1 MSHHRFFAT
10 SPKGMEGLLEG
21 EIRRLGGRTPRVTR
35 AGVAYEGS
43 LKVGYS
49 VCLWSRIANRVLL
62 PLASFPA
69 PTSDA
74 LYQRVRAL
82 RWEDHLSARSTL
94 AVDCVTSRS
103 AVTHSHYAALKT
115 KDAIV
120 DRFRDAQGVRPSVD
134 TSDPDLRINLHVRGE
149 QATISLDLSGGS
161 LHMRGY
167 RQEGGQATL
176 KENLA
181 AAVLMRAGWPEIALE
196 GGELVDPMCGT
207 GTLPIE
213 AALMAAGGA
222 PGLGR
227 ARFGFER
234 WRGHD
239 AAMWKELLT
248 EAREGWAE
256 GLANLPPIS
265 GYDSDARAI
274 AAAHVHVQRA
284 GLHGRVHIERR
295 ELGDSRP
302 RSDRARG
309 LLVANPPYGHR
320 IGAAPELTLLYSRLG
335 KTAKAHFPGWTVAV
349 LTASEERR
357 TGLRPSATFTLYNG
371 TLKCRLSVSRI
382 ARRDNNQERDG
393 ESIAV
398 ETNWSEG
405 AEIFANRLRKK
416 RRLVGK
422 WARKNGVSAYRLYD
436 ADLPDYSFAIDLYHG
451 DATWAHVQEYAPPA
465 SIDPVKAEARRRD
478 ASSVI
483 PAVLEIPSGNLH
495 FKMRRRQRGSAQYE
509 RTGTHG
515 ELHEIQE
522 GPCTYLV
529 NFTDHIDSGLF
540 LDHRVTRER
549 IAELATGKRFL
560 NLFGY
565 TGTATVR
572 AAKAGANHTTTVDM
586 SRAYITWTRRN
597 FERNGIGGKRHEL
610 IQADCVQW
618 LREERKAG
626 RRRFDVIF
634 LDPPTF
640 SNSKRMR
647 GPLEVARDHPALI
660 RDAASL
666 LADGGVLLFSTHARG
681 FELDEDAI
689 RGLDSRDIT
698 AKTIPHDFART
709 PKVHRVWEIRRA
721 K

>member
-1 MSHHRFFAT
+1 MSQHRFFAT

-35 AGVAYEGS
+35 AGVAFEGS
-43 LKVGYS
+43 LKVGYG

-62 PLASFPA
+62 PLAGFPA

-74 LYQRVRAL
+74 LYHGVRAL

-134 TSDPDLRINLHVRGE
+134 TADPDLRINLHIRGD

-181 AAVLMRAGWPEIALE
+181 AAVLMRAGWPEIAQE

-213 AALMAAGGA
+213 AALMAGNVA

-227 ARFGFER
+227 SRFGFER
-234 WRGHD
+234 WRGHG
-239 AAMWKELLT
+239 AAAWKELLE
-248 EAREGWAE
+248 EARELCVA

-265 GYDSDARAI
+265 GFDSDARAV
-274 AAAHVHVQRA
+274 AAAHLHVERA

-302 RSDRARG
+302 RREGGRG
-309 LLVANPPYGHR
+309 LFAANPPYGHR

-371 TLKCRLSVSRI
+371 ALKCRLSVSRI
-382 ARRDNNQERDG
+382 ASRERAG
-393 ESIAV
+393 ERAADSEAIEA
-398 ETNWSEG
+398 NWSEG

-416 RRLVGK
+416 LRLLRK
-422 WARKNGVSAYRLYD
+422 WARKNGVFAYRIYD

-451 DATWAHVQEYAPPA
+451 SATWAHVQEYAPPA
-465 SIDPVKAEARRRD
+465 SVDPAKAEARRRD
-478 ASSVI
+478 AASVI
-483 PAVLEIPSGNLH
+483 PMVLEIPSGNLF
-495 FKMRRRQRGSAQYE
+495 FKMRRRQRGTAQYE

-515 ELHEIQE
+515 ELHEVRE
-522 GPCTYLV
+522 GPCTFLV

-540 LDHRVTRER
+540 LDHRPTRER
-549 IAELATGKRFL
+549 IAELAGGKRFL

-572 AAKAGANHTTTVDM
+572 AAKAGANHSTTVDM

-618 LREERKAG
+618 LREERSTGK
-626 RRRFDVIF
+626 RRFDLIF

-647 GPLEVARDHPALI
+647 APLEIARDHPELI

-681 FELDEDAI
+681 FELDPEALEGFDA
-689 RGLDSRDIT
+689 RDIT

-709 PKVHRVWEIRRA
+709 PKVHRVWEIRRR
-721 K
+721 